1 MKTIFDTVRIGKR
14 IAGLRKRNNMTQLAL
29 ADAMGISFQ
38 AVSNWERGNSM
49 PDISK
54 LPELAKLFGTT
65 VDALIGQSNPLVL
78 RAAAGER
85 INLHGA
91 DGEQLAE
98 LALLSR
104 PHEVEAY
111 AHEVAPDALADIL
124 PYLSAESAGKLAEQY
139 AASVGLKVYL
149 PYLTTEKID
158 ELMLR
163 CYAEGGDVSDCLPY
177 ASPQAIAR
185 LAEEYE
191 KKGDGV
197 GELLAFAA
205 ADALLPAAARALKR
219 DGVEALRP
227 YLPYLSERDIH
238 RLILDSPKEE

>member
-1 MKTIFDTVRIGKR
+1 MFDMVRIGKR
-14 IAGLRKRNNMTQLAL
+14 IAELRKQNNMTQLAL

-54 LPELAKLFGTT
+54 LPELAELLGTT
-65 VDALIGQSNPLVL
+65 VDALIGQGNPLIL

-85 INLHGA
+85 IDLRGA

-104 PHEVEAY
+104 PHEVETY
-111 AHEVAPDALADIL
+111 AQEVAPNALAGIL
-124 PYLSAESAGKLAEQY
+124 PYLSAGAVGKLAEQY
-139 AASVGLKVYL
+139 AAPVGPEIFL
-149 PYLTTEKID
+149 PYLETEKLD

-163 CYAEGGDVSDCLPY
+163 RYAEGGDVSVYLPY

-205 ADALLPAAARALKR
+205 TDALLPAAARALKR
-219 DGVEALRP
+219 GGAEALRP